1 MLQSEIGDNLYRKM
15 YSFIMI
21 IPSFVFV
28 RLQEQ
33 IITKYSVYSVH
44 ICAIYSWFF
53 VLKFI
58 FDSQRL
64 LPDASNARK
73 LGTEHEDRAEGR

>member
-1 MLQSEIGDNLYRKM
+1 MLQSEIGDNLYRKI

-53 VLKFI
+53 C
-58 FDSQRL
+58 
-64 LPDASNARK
+64 
-73 LGTEHEDRAEGR
+73 AEVYF